1 MGKELKLLIRN
12 SVITSA
18 LILIY
23 GIVTLDKLVLMAVFG
38 GSLVSLLTLYMTI
51 RDAEVSV
58 HSSNANKLT
67 ILGYTKRYFI
77 YGIFL
82 FLMAKFIGFSGIVMG
97 GMGLLNVKFNILL
110 FGVNGF
116 INKLKHRLKN

>member
-1 MGKELKLLIRN
+1 MGNELKILIRN
-12 SVITSA
+12 SAITSGVMLA
-18 LILIY
+18 LGILSF
-23 GIVTLDKLVLMAVFG
+23 DKLVIVAMFG

-58 HSSNANKLT
+58 LSSNANKLT

-82 FLMAKFIGFSGIVMG
+82 FLMSKFFGFSGIVIG
-97 GMGLLNVKFNILL
+97 AVGLLNVKFNILI
-110 FGVNGF
+110 FGVKGF
-116 INKLKHRLKN
+116 LNKLKHRLK

>member
-1 MGKELKLLIRN
+1 MGKELKILIRN
-12 SVITSA
+12 SIITSA
-18 LILIY
+18 SIFIY
-23 GIVTLDKLVLMAVFG
+23 GIISWDKLVLLAIFG

-58 HSSNANKLT
+58 RSSNANKLT
-67 ILGYTKRYFI
+67 ILGYTKRYFV

-82 FLMAKFIGFSGIVMG
+82 YIMAKFFGFSGIVMG

>member
-1 MGKELKLLIRN
+1 MGKELKILIRN

-18 LILIY
+18 LIFIY
-23 GIVTLDKLVLMAVFG
+23 GIVTLDKLVLVSIFG
-38 GSLVSLLTLYMTI
+38 GSIVSLLTLYMTI

-58 HSSNANKLT
+58 HSSNANKIT
-67 ILGYTKRYFI
+67 MLGYGKRYLI
-77 YGIFL
+77 YGIFIYI
-82 FLMAKFIGFSGIVMG
+82 MAKFLGFSGIVMG

-116 INKLKHRLKN
+116 VNKLKHKLKN

>member
-1 MGKELKLLIRN
+1 MGKELKILIRN
-12 SVITSA
+12 SMITSA
-18 LILIY
+18 LILVY
-23 GIVTLDKLVLMAVFG
+23 GVVTLDKLMLLAMFG
-38 GSLVSLLTLYMTI
+38 GSLISLLALYMTI

-58 HSSNANKLT
+58 HSSNANKIT

-82 FLMAKFIGFSGIVMG
+82 YLMAKFLGFSGIVIG
-97 GMGLLNVKFNILL
+97 GVGLLNVKFNILL

-116 INKLKHRLKN
+116 INKLKHRFKN

>member
-1 MGKELKLLIRN
+1 MGKELKILIRN
-12 SVITSA
+12 SIITS
-18 LILIY
+18 
-23 GIVTLDKLVLMAVFG
+23 GIILVLGILSFDKVVIISMFG

-58 HSSNANKLT
+58 LSSSANKLA

-82 FLMAKFIGFSGIVMG
+82 FLMSKFFGFSGIVLG
-97 GMGLLNVKFNILL
+97 GVGLLNVKFNILM
-110 FGVNGF
+110 FGVKGF
-116 INKLKHRLKN
+116 FNKLKHKLK

>member
-1 MGKELKLLIRN
+1 MGKELKILIRN
-12 SVITSA
+12 SVITS
-18 LILIY
+18 ILTFVY
-23 GIVTLDKLVLMAVFG
+23 GLVTWDKLVLFAIFG

-51 RDAEVSV
+51 RDAEITV
-58 HSSNANKLT
+58 HSSNANKIT

-77 YGIFL
+77 YGVFL
-82 FLMAKFIGFSGIVMG
+82 YLMAKFLGFSGIVMG